1 MDPETQ
7 SLVST
12 RYNPF
17 IVQSPLVIIIHC
29 GPGYDSGKKPLSSPL
44 PRPRGTI
51 TDKGHL
57 VQDLVVFSSF
67 VGSNGLAVIRD
78 VEDPEPAIE
87 AEFSVTG
94 IGPNKM
100 DLSRLEVLGN

>member
-1 MDPETQ
+1 M
-7 SLVST
+7 
-12 RYNPF
+12 
-17 IVQSPLVIIIHC
+17 
-29 GPGYDSGKKPLSSPL
+29 
-44 PRPRGTI
+44 
-51 TDKGHL
+51 
-57 VQDLVVFSSF
+57 FSSF

-100 DLSRLEVLGN
+100 DLSRLEVLGNQTQHVPSTAETHPDTFDTSTVLGH